1 MSVKLTRS
9 EKNGLVS
16 AQEITKRYKIGYPTI
31 NYYTDLG
38 LLSIVKREGN
48 KRLYSAKTVT
58 ARLEAISRMMNEG
71 YPLRLI
77 RKMIFLKKGR
87 S

>member
-1 MSVKLTRS
+1 MAVKSTKS
-9 EKNGLVS
+9 GSGLVS

-48 KRLYSAKTVT
+48 KRLYNAKEVS
-58 ARLEAISRMMNEG
+58 ARLGAISRLMNEG

-77 RKMIFLKKGR
+77 RKQIFLKEGG